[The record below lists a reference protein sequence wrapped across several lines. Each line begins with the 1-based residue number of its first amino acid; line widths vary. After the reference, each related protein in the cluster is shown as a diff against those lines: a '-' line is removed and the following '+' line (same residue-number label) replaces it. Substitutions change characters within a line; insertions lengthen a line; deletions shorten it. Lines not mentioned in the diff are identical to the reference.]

1 MFDIGI
7 GELLALA
14 VIGLI
19 VFGPERL
26 PKAAADAAKWA
37 RQIRQMASSARQ
49 EIVDS
54 AGIDV
59 KGTMDGLKEF
69 RDLHPRRLA
78 SGIFE
83 DEPDARADTDAS
95 STPTP
100 SKPASSKP
108 ASSKPAQAF
117 DPDVS

>member
-14 VIGLI
+14 VIGLL

-37 RQIRQMASSARQ
+37 RQIRQMATSARK

-54 AGIDV
+54 AGIDLD
-59 KGTMDGLKEF
+59 GTMEGLKDL

-83 DEPDARADTDAS
+83 DEPAPK
-95 STPTP
+95 PTNGSGP
-100 SKPASSKP
+100 TTAKGNPQP
-108 ASSKPAQAF
+108 TQAF
-117 DPDVS
+117 DPDLS

>member
-19 VFGPERL
+19 VFGPDRL

-37 RQIRQMASSARQ
+37 RQIRQMATSARK

-54 AGIDV
+54 AGIDLNE
-59 KGTMDGLKEF
+59 TMGGLKDL

-78 SGIFE
+78 AGIFE
-83 DEPDARADTDAS
+83 EEPDPTPEGSTSPRQS
-95 STPTP
+95 STQP
-100 SKPASSKP
+100 STQPS
-108 ASSKPAQAF
+108 F
-117 DPDVS
+117 DPDLS

>member
-19 VFGPERL
+19 VFGPEKL

-37 RQIRQMASSARQ
+37 RQIRQMATSARK

-54 AGIDV
+54 AGIDLG
-59 KGTMDGLKEF
+59 GTMDGLKEF

-83 DEPDARADTDAS
+83 DEPD
-95 STPTP
+95 P
-100 SKPASSKP
+100 KPANGSVPKP
-108 ASSKPAQAF
+108 KQANQQPTQAF
-117 DPDVS
+117 DPDLS

>member
-19 VFGPERL
+19 VFGPDRL

-37 RQIRQMASSARQ
+37 RQIRQMATSARK

-54 AGIDV
+54 AGIDLNE
-59 KGTMDGLKEF
+59 TMGGLKDL

-78 SGIFE
+78 AGIFE
-83 DEPDARADTDAS
+83 DEPE
-95 STPTP
+95 PTP
-100 SKPASSKP
+100 GGSPPPSARPSTKQPS
-108 ASSKPAQAF
+108 QAF
-117 DPDVS
+117 DPDLS

>member
-37 RQIRQMASSARQ
+37 RQIRQMATSARK

-54 AGIDV
+54 AGIDL
-59 KGTMDGLKEF
+59 GETMDGLKDL
-69 RDLHPRRLA
+69 RDLHPKRLA

-83 DEPDARADTDAS
+83 DDPEAKPERGSTNGPS
-95 STPTP
+95 SAP
-100 SKPASSKP
+100 KPANQQP
-108 ASSKPAQAF
+108 TQAF
-117 DPDVS
+117 DPDLS

>member
-1 MFDIGI
+1 VFDIGI

-37 RQIRQMASSARQ
+37 RQIRQMATSARK

-54 AGIDV
+54 AGIDL
-59 KGTMDGLKEF
+59 GETMDGLKDL
-69 RDLHPRRLA
+69 RDLHPRRLT

-83 DEPDARADTDAS
+83 DEPDPKPTNGSGS
-95 STPTP
+95 STKSANPQPHQQPTQ
-100 SKPASSKP
+100 S
-108 ASSKPAQAF
+108 F
-117 DPDVS
+117 DPDLS

>member
-19 VFGPERL
+19 VFGPEKL

-59 KGTMDGLKEF
+59 KETMDGLKEF

-83 DEPDARADTDAS
+83 DGPDTKAPDNSGTSVQGKPTAS
-95 STPTP
+95 R
-100 SKPASSKP
+100 
-108 ASSKPAQAF
+108 PAQAF
-117 DPDVS
+117 DPDLS

>member
-19 VFGPERL
+19 IFGPDRL

-37 RQIRQMASSARQ
+37 RQIRQMAHSARK

-54 AGIDV
+54 AGIDL
-59 KGTMDGLKEF
+59 GETMDGLKDLRE
-69 RDLHPRRLA
+69 LHPRRLA
-78 SGIFE
+78 SGIFD
-83 DEPDARADTDAS
+83 DEPDASSAPRAK
-95 STPTP
+95 P
-100 SKPASSKP
+100 SAKPAD
-108 ASSKPAQAF
+108 AGAAQVF
-117 DPDVS
+117 DPDLS

>member
-14 VIGLI
+14 VIGLL

-37 RQIRQMASSARQ
+37 RQIRQMAHSARK

-54 AGIDV
+54 AGVDL
-59 KGTMDGLKEF
+59 GETMNGLKGLQ
-69 RDLHPRRLA
+69 DLHPRRLA

-83 DEPDARADTDAS
+83 DEPEPEPEPKANPSNGS
-95 STPTP
+95 SPSAKAANPQPT
-100 SKPASSKP
+100 
-108 ASSKPAQAF
+108 QAF

>member
-19 VFGPERL
+19 VFGPDRL

-37 RQIRQMASSARQ
+37 RQIRQMATSARK

-54 AGIDV
+54 AGIDLD
-59 KGTMDGLKEF
+59 GTMGGLKEL

-78 SGIFE
+78 AGIFE
-83 DEPDARADTDAS
+83 DEPETTPGGSTSPRQS
-95 STPTP
+95 SNQP
-100 SKPASSKP
+100 SNQPANQP
-108 ASSKPAQAF
+108 AF
-117 DPDVS
+117 DPDLS

>member
-14 VIGLI
+14 VIGLL
-19 VFGPERL
+19 VFGPEKL

-54 AGIDV
+54 AGIDL
-59 KGTMDGLKEF
+59 GETMDGLKDL

-83 DEPDARADTDAS
+83 DEP
-95 STPTP
+95 TPTNESATRP
-100 SKPASSKP
+100 VSQQPGSQPGSP
-108 ASSKPAQAF
+108 PVQAF

>member
-7 GELLALA
+7 GEVLALA

-37 RQIRQMASSARQ
+37 RQIRQMASSARK

-54 AGIDV
+54 AGIDLNE
-59 KGTMDGLKEF
+59 TMGDLKDL

-83 DEPDARADTDAS
+83 DEPDVKPSGSPS
-95 STPTP
+95 STQSSSGSTAARPAT
-100 SKPASSKP
+100 KPN
-108 ASSKPAQAF
+108 QAF
-117 DPDVS
+117 DPDLS

>member
-37 RQIRQMASSARQ
+37 RQIRQMATSARK

-54 AGIDV
+54 AGIDLD
-59 KGTMDGLKEF
+59 GTMDGLKEL
-69 RDLHPRRLA
+69 RELHPRRLA

-83 DEPDARADTDAS
+83 DEPAPK
-95 STPTP
+95 PTNGAGP
-100 SKPASSKP
+100 SSKAAGSQP
-108 ASSKPAQAF
+108 TQAF
-117 DPDVS
+117 DPDLS

>member
-19 VFGPERL
+19 VFGPEKL

-59 KGTMDGLKEF
+59 KETMDGLKEF

-78 SGIFE
+78 SGIFS
-83 DEPDARADTDAS
+83 DEPDSHDNTDAS
-95 STPTP
+95 PKPT
-100 SKPASSKP
+100 SSKP
-108 ASSKPAQAF
+108 TQAF

>member
-37 RQIRQMASSARQ
+37 RQIRQMAHSAGK

-54 AGIDV
+54 AGVDF
-59 KGTMDGLKEF
+59 GETMDGLKDL

-83 DEPDARADTDAS
+83 DEPDPKPTNGS
-95 STPTP
+95 GPSTKPIDRPTNQQANQQP
-100 SKPASSKP
+100 S
-108 ASSKPAQAF
+108 QAF
-117 DPDVS
+117 DPDLS

>member
-19 VFGPERL
+19 VFGPDRL

-37 RQIRQMASSARQ
+37 RQIRQMATSARK

-54 AGIDV
+54 AGIDLNE
-59 KGTMDGLKEF
+59 TMGGLKEL

-78 SGIFE
+78 AGIFD
-83 DEPDARADTDAS
+83 DEPEHPQGGSPPPRQPSTQPSTQAS
-95 STPTP
+95 
-100 SKPASSKP
+100 
-108 ASSKPAQAF
+108 F
-117 DPDVS
+117 DPDLS

>member
-14 VIGLI
+14 VVGLL

-37 RQIRQMASSARQ
+37 RQIRQMANSARK

-54 AGIDV
+54 AGVDL
-59 KGTMDGLKEF
+59 GETMNGLKGLQ
-69 RDLHPRRLA
+69 DLHPRRLA

-83 DEPDARADTDAS
+83 DEPEPNLNPKPKPSNGS
-95 STPTP
+95 SP
-100 SKPASSKP
+100 STKPANLDP
-108 ASSKPAQAF
+108 TQAF